1 MKRCTLAALTV
12 SAVAPFAFAS
22 VATLA
27 AAPSTSTRTVNVAV
41 GKTTSIVLA
50 GNPSTGYSWKWTKA
64 PASRIAKGGAPKV
77 VPAKPGAPIGA
88 PQNTTVRITGV
99 ATGTTRGVLSY
110 VAPGT
115 QKASKTVTV
124 RITVRHAPTGA

>member
-1 MKRCTLAALTV
+1 MRRRTLAALAV
-12 SAVAPFAFAS
+12 SAVAPIALAS

-27 AAPSTSTRTVNVAV
+27 AAPSTSTRTVRITV
-41 GKTTSIVLA
+41 GKTTNIVLA
-50 GNPSTGYSWKWTKA
+50 GNPSTGYSWKWTTA
-64 PASRIAKGGAPKV
+64 PAARIAKGGAPKV
-77 VPAKPGAPIGA
+77 VPATPGAAIGA
-88 PQNTTVRITGV
+88 PQKTTVRITGV

-124 RITVRHAPTGA
+124 RITVRWAPTGA